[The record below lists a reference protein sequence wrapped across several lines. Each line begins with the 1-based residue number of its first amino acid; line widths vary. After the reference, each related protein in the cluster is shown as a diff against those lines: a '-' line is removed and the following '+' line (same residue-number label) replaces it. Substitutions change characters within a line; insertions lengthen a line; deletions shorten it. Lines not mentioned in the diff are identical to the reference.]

1 MASIGSREPVRR
13 VLVAGIA
20 RSGTT
25 WITHALR
32 ECSDVSLVHEPDN
45 DRLHPEAAVAKAD
58 LGLYPLLRPGDP
70 APAYAR
76 LFRAAYGDAVP
87 GPATGGATVVKSV
100 HAALALD
107 WLLTE
112 VPVDAGLVVVRHP
125 ANVIGSWRD
134 LGWSAHAFPW
144 NDERLWAAVADP
156 GRHPGEPGTF
166 VERAAW
172 QFAFLADALVRTA
185 GERGLTVVDHEDVLA
200 DPVARLRDV
209 AARLGLEWTDAAS
222 TWVSERDRAGQG
234 YEIERVAAE
243 ERGRWR
249 TRLDPD
255 DLSVVAGVVG
265 RFPSLAGRWELPRPA
280 PGPHPV
286 AD

>member
-112 VPVDAGLVVVRHP
+112 VPVDAGLVVV
-125 ANVIGSWRD
+125 GS
-134 LGWSAHAFPW
+134 
-144 NDERLWAAVADP
+144 
-156 GRHPGEPGTF
+156 
-166 VERAAW
+166 
-172 QFAFLADALVRTA
+172 
-185 GERGLTVVDHEDVLA
+185 
-200 DPVARLRDV
+200 
-209 AARLGLEWTDAAS
+209 
-222 TWVSERDRAGQG
+222 
-234 YEIERVAAE
+234 
-243 ERGRWR
+243 RGRGGF
-249 TRLDPD
+249 TGML
-255 DLSVVAGVVG
+255 LGSVASKVLHLVDV
-265 RFPSLAGRWELPRPA
+265 
-280 PGPHPV
+280 PV
-286 AD
+286 LLVK